1 MEPTNQVEWIDN
13 QKVPYLV
20 QGKAWVGYDNLES
33 FTAKVNSL
41 LSSKRNGTVNKLSVI
56 LIIFINICLSRC
68 SGLTP

>member
-41 LSSKRNGTVNKLSVI
+41 LSFKYEEKWNG
-56 LIIFINICLSRC
+56 
-68 SGLTP
+68 